1 MLLCKI
7 NRFCSWASGFYCLLA
22 WQASEVICGKFL
34 KKFKLQKYCKRW
46 NYCINF
52 ILNYKINH
60 ASKNFSGGLVG
71 MTFSLVHHSYSLPK
85 GQAWKGVF
93 FAPWYS
99 YIVQSPS
106 GWDATGL
113 MFSNNHLQYD
123 YSLCKLTNGIWV
135 LNNENGQIYCFNL
148 YCAACLDQTFF

>member
-1 MLLCKI
+1 
-7 NRFCSWASGFYCLLA
+7 
-22 WQASEVICGKFL
+22 
-34 KKFKLQKYCKRW
+34 
-46 NYCINF
+46 
-52 ILNYKINH
+52 
-60 ASKNFSGGLVG
+60 
-71 MTFSLVHHSYSLPK
+71 MTFGLVHHSYSLPK

-148 YCAACLDQTFF
+148 YCAACLDQTFFEKSVNNYNKLLMLLTSKFPIHKICTEFQNSLILMAVTNKCLPR